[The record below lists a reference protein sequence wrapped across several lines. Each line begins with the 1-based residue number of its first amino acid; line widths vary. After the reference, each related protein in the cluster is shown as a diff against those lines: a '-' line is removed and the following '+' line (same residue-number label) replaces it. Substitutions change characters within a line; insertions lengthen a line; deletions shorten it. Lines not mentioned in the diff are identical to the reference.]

1 MLLEVHRKELC
12 FMGSFT
18 NKDITLHDTVMMDDP
33 RTEELLDKVYNQWQL
48 AYSMGEN
55 TKTIAT

>member
-1 MLLEVHRKELC
+1 MEVHSEEPC
-12 FMGSFT
+12 FMGRFA
-18 NKDITLHDTVMMDDP
+18 DEGITLHDTIMMDDL
-33 RTEELLDKVYNQWQL
+33 RTEDLLYKVYNQWQQ

>member
-1 MLLEVHRKELC
+1 MEVHIEEPC
-12 FMGSFT
+12 FMGRFADES
-18 NKDITLHDTVMMDDP
+18 ITLHDTIMMDDP
-33 RTEELLDKVYNQWQL
+33 RTEDLLYKVYNQWQL

>member
-1 MLLEVHRKELC
+1 
-12 FMGSFT
+12 MGSFT